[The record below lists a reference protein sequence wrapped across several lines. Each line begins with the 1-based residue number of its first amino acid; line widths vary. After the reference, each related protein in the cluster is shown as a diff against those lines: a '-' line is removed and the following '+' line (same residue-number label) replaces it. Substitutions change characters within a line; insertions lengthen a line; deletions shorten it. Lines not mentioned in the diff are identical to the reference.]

1 MDPTRQIART
11 LLYEGYL
18 LWPYRR
24 SALKN
29 QQRWTF
35 GGVYPRGYS
44 VARGEDDP
52 WRIRTQCL
60 LMAEPAATVDI
71 SVRFLHVVRRD
82 LARCRGDDLE
92 PVPELTVAGLRHL
105 AWEEADEREVTAAG
119 LEIGRLLR
127 VPHRSEVDVPAG
139 EETAWLVGHC
149 GRREGAVVRHWEAL
163 WGQVRVAAERLPA
176 TAGADPVPGAG
187 PDPAPGTGPDR
198 APGNGPVPAPGAEL
212 VRLTVDVEN
221 LTPWLGRER
230 PEALRRTLV
239 STHTVAHA
247 RRGEF
252 VSLLEPPPSLS
263 QAAAA
268 CHNHGTWP
276 VLVGKPGER
285 HTILSSP
292 IILYDYPQVAP
303 ESPGDLFDATEIDK
317 LLTLSVLSLTD
328 AEREEAR
335 ATDPRVRE
343 LIDRCAALG
352 PEQLDRLHGALRE
365 VHHAAE

>member
-52 WRIRTQCL
+52 WQMRTQCL
-60 LMAEPAATVDI
+60 LMADPEAIVDV

-82 LARCRGDDLE
+82 LARCRGDELE
-92 PVPELTVAGLRHL
+92 PVPELTVAGSRHL
-105 AWEEADEREVTAAG
+105 AWDEAAEREVTAAD

-127 VPHRSEVDVPAG
+127 VPHRCEVEVPAG

-163 WGQVRVAAERLPA
+163 RGQVRVSAERLA
-176 TAGADPVPGAG
+176 
-187 PDPAPGTGPDR
+187 TGPDR
-198 APGNGPVPAPGAEL
+198 APGATSEL

-230 PEALRRTLV
+230 PEALRRTMV
-239 STHTVAHA
+239 STHTVLRAW
-247 RRGEF
+247 RGEF
-252 VSLLEPPPSLS
+252 VSLLEPPEPLQ
-263 QAAAA
+263 QAAAE
-268 CHNHGTWP
+268 CRNVGTWP
-276 VLVGKPGER
+276 VLVGEPGER
-285 HTILSSP
+285 HTVLSSP
-292 IILYDYPQVAP
+292 IILYDYPRVAP

-335 ATDPRVRE
+335 ATDPRARE
-343 LIDRCAALG
+343 LIDRCAALR
-352 PEQLDRLHGALRE
+352 PEELDRLHGVMRE

>member
-1 MDPTRQIART
+1 MDPTREIART

-52 WRIRTQCL
+52 WRMRTQCL
-60 LMAEPAATVDI
+60 LTAAPGATVDI

-82 LARCRGDDLE
+82 LARCQGDDLE
-92 PVPELTVAGLRHL
+92 PVPELTVGGTRHL
-105 AWEEADEREVTAAG
+105 AWDEAAEREVTAAG
-119 LEIGRLLR
+119 LAVSDLLR
-127 VPHRSEVDVPAG
+127 VPQRCEVEIPAG

-163 WGQVRVAAERLPA
+163 WGQVRVAADRPS
-176 TAGADPVPGAG
+176 AG
-187 PDPAPGTGPDR
+187 PDGAPAPRTD
-198 APGNGPVPAPGAEL
+198 L
-212 VRLTVDVEN
+212 IRLTVDIEN

-239 STHTVAHA
+239 STHTVLRA
-247 RRGEF
+247 RQGEF
-252 VSLLEPPPSLS
+252 VSLLDPPEPLRE
-263 QAAAA
+263 AAAG
-268 CHNHGTWP
+268 CRNVGTWP
-276 VLVGKPGER
+276 VLVGEPGER
-285 HTILSSP
+285 HTVLSSP

-303 ESPGDLFDATEIDK
+303 ESPGDLFDASEIDK

-335 ATDPRVRE
+335 ASDPRARE

-352 PEQLDRLHGALRE
+352 PEQLERLHGALRE
-365 VHHAAE
+365 VHHVTE